1 MGIETGSSIKL
12 LMVTMGY
19 VGMEMMVTMVYMG
32 MVDTSSLWLMY
43 MQHWSPKSRVT
54 GVFC

>member
-1 MGIETGSSIKL
+1 MKL

-19 VGMEMMVTMVYMG
+19 VGMGMMVTMVYMD

-43 MQHWSPKSRVT
+43 MQHWSHRVT

>member
-43 MQHWSPKSRVT
+43 IVHATLVSQV
-54 GVFC
+54 

>member
-1 MGIETGSSIKL
+1 VGIETGSSIKL

-43 MQHWSPKSRVT
+43 MQHWSHKSRVT

>member
-12 LMVTMGY
+12 LMFTMGY
-19 VGMEMMVTMVYMG
+19 VGMVVTMVYMG

-43 MQHWSPKSRVT
+43 MQHWSHKSRVT

>member
-19 VGMEMMVTMVYMG
+19 VGMGMMVTMVYMD
-32 MVDTSSLWLMY
+32 MVDTSSLCLMH

-54 GVFC
+54 GVSC